1 MNSTEVAAFRS
12 QAARKPQTGQ
22 RLPGNWNMKRTSGP
36 DSLSGPS
43 RCGLLWF
50 EGNVSFLI
58 CPFTFFLFSESLGT
72 FSDTEF
78 LNIWDFSHILRS
90 WNVLGRW
97 PLALSVTRE
106 LGWSVSS
113 PSASPKFWGCS
124 SFFFNWFSHFPAG
137 AHSLSRVLGF
147 PGYMDP
153 STSCSH
159 SWHERRSG
167 PGSLLDTTSMIS
179 FAPNR

>member
-1 MNSTEVAAFRS
+1 MDVWPRQPFRS
-12 QAARKPQTGQ
+12 FQMRPPVV
-22 RLPGNWNMKRTSGP
+22 RRERILSHLPIHLLPIFWEPGNFQWYWIPEYLR
-36 DSLSGPS
+36 L
-43 RCGLLWF
+43 
-50 EGNVSFLI
+50 
-58 CPFTFFLFSESLGT
+58 FTHSKKLKCT
-72 FSDTEF
+72 
-78 LNIWDFSHILRS
+78 RQ
-90 WNVLGRW
+90 VA
-97 PLALSVTRE
+97 PALSVTRE

-147 PGYMDP
+147 TGYMDP

-159 SWHERRSG
+159 SWHERHSG